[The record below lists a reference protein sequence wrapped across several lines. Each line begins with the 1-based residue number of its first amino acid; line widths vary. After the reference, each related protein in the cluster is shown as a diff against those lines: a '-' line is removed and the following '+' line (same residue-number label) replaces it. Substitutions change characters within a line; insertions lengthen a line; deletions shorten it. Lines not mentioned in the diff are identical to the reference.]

1 MSHLHLRTIE
11 ALALAIEA
19 KDHNTHEHL
28 QRVRVYAMEIAKELR
43 LTHPEMEALQAASLL
58 HDIGKLAVPEHIIS
72 KPGKLTPEEFE
83 KMKSTRS
90 LERRFWNR
98 CDSRIR
104 WCRLCIRIMKNG
116 MDRGIRGAFEE
127 KKFQLGRGF
136 WRRWIA
142 WTRLAS
148 HRQYRPALPLDL
160 AMAKVAAES
169 GKSFDPQVVK
179 ILQERYVELEK
190 LAHEKEED
198 RPQLSVDVKVE
209 RGLAPAAG
217 FERQPE
223 PAMQPVDED
232 HDTLSS
238 IAAARQEAQSLF
250 EMGHDLGAALR
261 LDDTLS
267 MFSVRLRRFVAYDAM
282 VVYVRHGGLLTAEYV
297 SGDNFRLFSSLKIPV
312 GAGLSGVGCA

>member
-1 MSHLHLRTIE
+1 MKIHPIVGAEILEQVRFPYPVVPIVHSH
-11 ALALAIEA
+11 
-19 KDHNTHEHL
+19 HE
-28 QRVRVYAMEIAKELR
+28 KWDG
-43 LTHPEMEALQAASLL
+43 S
-58 HDIGKLAVPEHIIS
+58 
-72 KPGKLTPEEFE
+72 
-83 KMKSTRS
+83 
-90 LERRFWNR
+90 
-98 CDSRIR
+98 
-104 WCRLCIRIMKNG
+104 
-116 MDRGIRGAFEE
+116 GIRGAFEE
-127 KKFQLGRGF
+127 KKFQLGRDSGGGDCLD
-136 WRRWIA
+136 A
-142 WTRLAS
+142 LAS

-282 VVYVRHGGLLTAEYV
+282 WCMCGMVTCSRR
-297 SGDNFRLFSSLKIPV
+297 SM
-312 GAGLSGVGCA
+312 